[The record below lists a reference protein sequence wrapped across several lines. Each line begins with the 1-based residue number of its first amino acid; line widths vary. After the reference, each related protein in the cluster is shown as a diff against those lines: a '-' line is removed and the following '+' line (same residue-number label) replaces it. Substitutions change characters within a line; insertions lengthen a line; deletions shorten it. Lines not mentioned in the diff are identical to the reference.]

1 MMLIITKTINELQ
14 TSENQFHLMVIFWI
28 SDGHFPMSRHNQ
40 NNDIEHG
47 LICLWH
53 DQLTAVTTLKTSD
66 LRIWGNMSVIIFQ
79 F

>member
-1 MMLIITKTINELQ
+1 MKPFE
-14 TSENQFHLMVIFWI
+14 SQFHLMVIFWI
-28 SDGHFPMSRHNQ
+28 SDGHFPMSWRNQ

-53 DQLTAVTTLKTSD
+53 DQLMAVTTLKTSD
-66 LRIWGNMSVIIFQ
+66 LRIWGNISVIIFQ